1 MVSPR
6 RWTGDEHQSGARIV
20 LDATFSEVSRLTE
33 DASENFN
40 CHEFSVRENGQR
52 SLHFFSMINNSDV
65 SAMDWTGTG
74 IAPVVYDCF
83 RQVNLTSKVE
93 DFVWCPQD
101 HGVQLTEAT
110 IQTPGQMGKPGDPWD
125 FL

>member
-1 MVSPR
+1 
-6 RWTGDEHQSGARIV
+6 
-20 LDATFSEVSRLTE
+20 
-33 DASENFN
+33 
-40 CHEFSVRENGQR
+40 
-52 SLHFFSMINNSDV
+52 
-65 SAMDWTGTG
+65 MDWTGTG